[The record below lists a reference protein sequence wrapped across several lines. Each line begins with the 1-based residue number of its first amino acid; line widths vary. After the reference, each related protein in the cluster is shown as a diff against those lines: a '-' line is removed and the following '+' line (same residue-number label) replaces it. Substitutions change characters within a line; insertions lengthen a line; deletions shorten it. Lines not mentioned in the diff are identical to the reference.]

1 MKKIVSGLLAAA
13 MILTAAASNTAFA
26 ADDGGEDI
34 VVFGD
39 SIASGYGLGEG
50 EYNYG
55 QLIADYIGGTVSN
68 YASAGATTA
77 DTLAV
82 IRNLNDAQK
91 AELSDAEY
99 VIISTGANDM
109 IEYASTYMLNMCAEI
124 NALKPGYTAD
134 NLPEKPSF
142 TDLTQIIDKE
152 ALKEYASNPAN
163 QFILAMR
170 IQNIQKNIVINEKND
185 TYNEY
190 DHLIESQIIPNINSM
205 VSEIKAVNPDTK
217 IIVQTIYNPLQF
229 QKEYYDAAFTGSYA
243 SIMNLVKPVFS
254 NCTKE
259 YKTQLM
265 AVDGIQTADVLNT
278 FSSTKEIN
286 GEYFTYSWYFT
297 KIQNGREDMDIH
309 PTQVG
314 HVAIASTVLNT
325 MGKSTAK
332 GDLLRKSY
340 LNLPNK
346 DDYPAFALSELE
358 NLIDLSSENAL
369 GDINNDGAVDS
380 DDASMVLREYASLQ
394 ASGKNIFTAVQSK
407 AADVNKDG
415 AVDADDASTILK
427 YYSYQS
433 ATAGTILDIEEWIK
447 TF

>member
-13 MILTAAASNTAFA
+13 IILIAAASNTAFA
-26 ADDGGEDI
+26 ADNGGDDI

-39 SIASGYGLGEG
+39 SIASGYGLGAD

-55 QLIADYIGGTVSN
+55 QLIADYLGGTVSN
-68 YASAGATTA
+68 HASAGATTA
-77 DTLAV
+77 ETLAV
-82 IRNLNDAQK
+82 IRNLSDSQK

-99 VIISTGANDM
+99 VIISAGANDM

-134 NLPEKPSF
+134 NLPEKPSL
-142 TDLTQIIDKE
+142 TDLTQIIDKA
-152 ALKEYASNPAN
+152 ALKEYASNSAN
-163 QFILAMR
+163 MFTLAMR
-170 IQNIQKNIVINEKND
+170 IQNIQKNIVINAKND

-205 VSEIKAVNPDTK
+205 VSEIKAVNPETK

-229 QKEYYDAAFTGSYA
+229 QQEYFDTAFTGSYA
-243 SIMNLVKPVFS
+243 AIINLIKPVFA

-265 AVDGIQTADVLNT
+265 AVDGIQTADVLNA
-278 FSSTKEIN
+278 FSSTEEIN

-297 KIQNGREDMDIH
+297 KIQNGREDLDIH
-309 PTQVG
+309 PTQAG

-325 MGKSTAK
+325 MGKSASN

-346 DDYPAFALSELE
+346 DGYPAFALSELK
-358 NLIDLSSENAL
+358 NLIDLSSENAP
-369 GDINNDGAVDS
+369 GDINSDGAVDS
-380 DDASMVLREYASLQ
+380 DDASMVLGEYASLQ
-394 ASGKNIFTAVQSK
+394 ASGKTNFTAAQSK

-433 ATAGTILDIEEWIK
+433 TTSGAVLDIEEWIK
-447 TF
+447 TV

>member
-13 MILTAAASNTAFA
+13 MFLTAAASNTAFA

-55 QLIADYIGGTVSN
+55 KLIADYLGGTVSN
-68 YASAGATTA
+68 HASAGATTA

-82 IRNLNDAQK
+82 IQNLSDAQR
-91 AELSDAEY
+91 AELADAEY
-99 VIISTGANDM
+99 VIISAGANDM
-109 IEYASTYMLNMCAEI
+109 IEYASTYMLNVCAEI
-124 NALKPGYTAD
+124 NALKPGYTAG
-134 NLPEKPSF
+134 NLPENPSL

-152 ALKEYASNPAN
+152 ALKEYATSPAN
-163 QFILAMR
+163 KLTLAKHILA
-170 IQNIQKNIVINEKND
+170 IQKNIVLTEKKD

-190 DHLIESQIIPNINSM
+190 DRLIEKQIIPNINSM
-205 VSEIKAVNPDTK
+205 VSEIKAVNPETK
-217 IIVQTIYNPLQF
+217 VIVQTVYNPFQF
-229 QKEYYDAAFTGSYA
+229 QQEYFDSVFTGSYA
-243 SIMNLVKPVFS
+243 SIMELVKPVFS

-278 FSSTKEIN
+278 FSSTEEVN
-286 GEYFTYSWYFT
+286 GEYLTYGWYFT
-297 KIQNGREDMDIH
+297 KIQNGRDDLDIH
-309 PTQVG
+309 PTQAG
-314 HVAIASTVLNT
+314 HVAIASTILNT
-325 MGKSTAK
+325 MGKSAEK
-332 GDLLRKSY
+332 GDQLRKSY

-346 DDYPAFALSELE
+346 NEYPALALSELK

-369 GDINNDGAVDS
+369 GDIDNNGAVEAS
-380 DDASMVLREYASLQ
+380 DASLVLGEYASLQ
-394 ASGKNIFTAVQSK
+394 SSGKTTFTAAQSK

-415 AVDADDASTILK
+415 VVNADDASMILK

-433 ATAGTILDIEEWIK
+433 TTPGTVLDIEEWIK
-447 TF
+447 

>member
-26 ADDGGEDI
+26 ADDGDDI

-55 QLIADYIGGTVSN
+55 ELIADYIGGTVSN

-142 TDLTQIIDKE
+142 TDLTKIIDKE
-152 ALKEYASNPAN
+152 ALKEYASNQAN

-185 TYNEY
+185 TFNEY

-217 IIVQTIYNPLQF
+217 IIIQTIYNPLQF

-243 SIMNLVKPVFS
+243 SIMNLVKPVFG

-278 FSSTKEIN
+278 FSSTEEIK
-286 GEYFTYSWYFT
+286 GEYFTYGWYFT
-297 KIQNGREDMDIH
+297 NIQNGKEDMDIH
-309 PTQVG
+309 PTQAG

-325 MGKSTAK
+325 MGKSKANGNK
-332 GDLLRKSY
+332 LRNCY
-340 LNLPNK
+340 LNLSNK
-346 DDYPAFALSELE
+346 DGYPKLALSELK
-358 NLIDLSSENAL
+358 NLIDLSSENSL
-369 GDINNDGAVDS
+369 GDIDNDNAVDS
-380 DDASMVLREYASLQ
+380 SDSSLVLGEYASLQ
-394 ASGKNIFTAVQSK
+394 ASGKTTFTAAQSK
-407 AADVNKDG
+407 AADINNDG
-415 AVDADDASTILK
+415 AIDADDASMILK
-427 YYSYQS
+427 YYTYQS
-433 ATAGTILDIEEWIK
+433 TTSGTVLDIEEWLK
-447 TF
+447 TV